1 MPSMIELGGNMKLDG
16 FQEID
21 PPAMIIIKKI
31 VGNYVKKFQE
41 QQPSFQELILHLA
54 NNSKDNIQAQA
65 KLSGSKEF
73 NSQAS
78 DVNLFF
84 AIDKAL
90 SQVMSEAKKE

>member
-1 MPSMIELGGNMKLDG
+1 MLSMIELGGNIKLDG

-41 QQPSFQELILHLA
+41 QTSSFQELILHLD
-54 NNSKDNIQAQA
+54 NSKDSIQVQA
-65 KLSGSKEF
+65 KLSGSRDF

-90 SQVMSEAKKE
+90 SQVMGEAQKK